1 MTELETRLIALLKAS
16 EEESRQRE
24 KHLLARID
32 DLQRLVLDLT
42 KVVDA
47 STQQVDQ
54 LAGRQNTLIE
64 HYNKVVDL
72 LNEEL
77 QQ

>member
-1 MTELETRLIALLKAS
+1 MTELETRLISLLKAS

-24 KHLLARID
+24 QRLLERID

-42 KVVDA
+42 KVLDA

-64 HYNKVVDL
+64 QYNKVVDL

-77 QQ
+77 QR